1 MSDTAPA
8 MTRLTCLLPLFAAVA
23 LAQPADAPTRTSP
36 GAPLSKED
44 TERALY
50 ALGVS
55 LGRTVDGFALSPEE
69 VEKVVVGLRAAAAG
83 TVPAD
88 AMDPPPRLRE
98 FEVQRRDKRLALEK
112 ERGARFAAEAA
123 KEKGAQVTPSG
134 LVYVTVS
141 EGVGPSPTPVDTV
154 KVHYRGRLIDGRE
167 FDSSYRRGE
176 PTTFALRQVVP
187 CWTEALQK
195 MKANGRAKV
204 ICPSAIAY
212 GDKGNPPTIPP
223 GATLVF
229 DVELLDVLQRGS
241 TTIH

>member
-55 LGRTVDGFALSPEE
+55 LGRSVDGFALSPEE
-69 VEKVVVGLRAAAAG
+69 VEKVVAGLRAAVAG
-83 TVPAD
+83 AVPAD
-88 AMDPPPRLRE
+88 AMEPPPRLRE
-98 FEVQRRDKRLALEK
+98 LEAQRRDKRLALEK
-112 ERGARFAAEAA
+112 ERGARFAAEAG

-134 LVYVTVS
+134 LVYQVVS